1 MVGVYYYYVCDLVYS
16 AKHELVP
23 GTVFKCHIV
32 VSDISIDSS
41 NCIIFVRDLMWDLM
55 CVVAADEDEGCI
67 PELM

>member
-23 GTVFKCHIV
+23 GTVFKCHTV
-32 VSDISIDSS
+32 VPDISILHYFCQGS
-41 NCIIFVRDLMWDLM
+41 LMWDLM